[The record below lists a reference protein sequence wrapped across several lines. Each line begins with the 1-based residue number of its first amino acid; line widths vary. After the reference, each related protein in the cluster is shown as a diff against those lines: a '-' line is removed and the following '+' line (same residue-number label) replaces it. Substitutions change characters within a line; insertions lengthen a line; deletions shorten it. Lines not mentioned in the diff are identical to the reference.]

1 MINQNETFYEEKK
14 RRRNE
19 QFKFFGVK
27 GFVSV
32 YAKKPHI
39 KIKAAGYASDYID
52 VFRGTSRQAQGNV
65 ARRGSPFSQL
75 VANSLAAQ
83 QAGMGQSMVM
93 GMGLGQQQLGMNS
106 AMGVRVGQSSL
117 SSIFGANF

>member
-1 MINQNETFYEEKK
+1 MINKTDGFYEERK

-27 GFVSV
+27 RFVSV

-52 VFRGTSRQAQGNV
+52 VFRKASRQ
-65 ARRGSPFSQL
+65 
-75 VANSLAAQ
+75 ANSLAAQ
-83 QAGMGQSMVM
+83 QAGMGQAM